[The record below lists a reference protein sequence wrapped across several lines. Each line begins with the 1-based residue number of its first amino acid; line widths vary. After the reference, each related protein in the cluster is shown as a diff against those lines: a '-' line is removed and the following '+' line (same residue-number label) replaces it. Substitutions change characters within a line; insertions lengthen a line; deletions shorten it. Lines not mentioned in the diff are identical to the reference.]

1 MVHFLIHLLRHWLF
15 QILLANID
23 WYAFGEPDDSE
34 SNKQLESVVIGDSLE
49 YIPGYLFENQRNLHT
64 VVIGDSVTEIGDNA
78 FKGAPI
84 SSLILGASVTSIG
97 ENAFNGAPISSL
109 ILGASVTSI
118 GEDAFNGVDG
128 HVYILKPAQE
138 NFDIY
143 DFSSMATVFACDSL
157 MMRECRKVVILS
169 MMVLVTLS

>member
-23 WYAFGEPDDSE
+23 WYAFGYPDESESE

-64 VVIGDSVTEIGDNA
+64 VVIGDSVTVIGDNA

-97 ENAFNGAPISSL
+97 ENAFKGAPISSL
-109 ILGASVTSI
+109 ILGA
-118 GEDAFNGVDG
+118 
-128 HVYILKPAQE
+128 
-138 NFDIY
+138 
-143 DFSSMATVFACDSL
+143 
-157 MMRECRKVVILS
+157 
-169 MMVLVTLS
+169 